1 MGLDAG
7 GAGCC
12 RGRKMIEAGSE
23 PLDRLLV
30 KMAVARGVSGRR
42 GGRLPPWPEVRRGGR
57 EPDERPS
64 ATVAGCPSFVP
75 ASVVGGHDIVECAR
89 SGQRAFGPS
98 VDHRLAGLAA
108 ARGVSERRGSRLSP
122 WPERVTSRW
131 MFRGASAGEAAGG
144 PRFVRASVVMPLAE
158 IVGAGSEAEGVLW
171 IVCWGGW
178 RGLQVCPGFV
188 IVGLPKGAGAGSEAF
203 GCLVAGGS
211 AVCAALP

>member
-12 RGRKMIEAGSE
+12 RGRKMIEVGSE

-64 ATVAGCPSFVP
+64 ATVAGGPSFVP
-75 ASVVGGHDIVECAR
+75 ASVVGGHGIVERAR
-89 SGQRAFGPS
+89 NGQRAFGPS

-108 ARGVSERRGSRLSP
+108 ARVVSERRGSRLSP
-122 WPERVTSRW
+122 RPERVTSRW
-131 MFRGASAGEAAGG
+131 VFRRASVGEVAGG
-144 PRFVRASVVMPLAE
+144 PRFVRASWSWHCRKGPERAAMP
-158 IVGAGSEAEGVLW
+158 GAVS
-171 IVCWGGW
+171 
-178 RGLQVCPGFV
+178 GLSGNTEPRSIHDWPLKMTGR
-188 IVGLPKGAGAGSEAF
+188 
-203 GCLVAGGS
+203 
-211 AVCAALP
+211 